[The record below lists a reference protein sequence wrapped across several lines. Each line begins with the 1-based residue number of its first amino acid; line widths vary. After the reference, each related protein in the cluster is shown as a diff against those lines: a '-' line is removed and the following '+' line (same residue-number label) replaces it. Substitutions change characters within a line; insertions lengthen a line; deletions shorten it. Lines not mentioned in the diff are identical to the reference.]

1 MLQGESELASAETEH
16 EKRGSGR
23 SAQSDTFEML
33 RPYFRE
39 IAPVETLTAEQEVA
53 LSKRVDA
60 HTAGLRREIFA
71 IPFAARFVVERWN
84 ELRDAERVTATMSAV
99 PADRR
104 PADASARMDRALRRI
119 ALLLD
124 RRDKL
129 SGRYQGRPSAE
140 KLAQIDRDMQR
151 GLLRANLAP
160 VLIDEIL
167 VAFRERAGHLSPRG
181 RRSGDRVSRS
191 HLEFEVGLSAK
202 EFRARI
208 KRIAREEESLHEARN
223 EFTRHNLK
231 LVIRVAKE
239 FRGMGISM
247 PDLVQEGNLGL
258 IHAVGK
264 FEHSRG
270 FKFSTYAVWW
280 IRQAMIR
287 AIQNQSR
294 TVRLPSH
301 VYDRS
306 LRYKRVLEQ
315 LSISLGRTPTTQEL
329 AEELG
334 IQEKQVEALGRL
346 RQKPT
351 SLDAPIRNSEEESLG
366 DLIEDTEAT
375 NPVDDIHREQL
386 TGALNTLLV
395 HLNDR
400 ERDVLSQ
407 RFGLGGQPGRT
418 LQEIANYLGLSRE
431 RVRQIQAGAIAQLRE
446 LGLERGLFDAPGL

>member
-1 MLQGESELASAETEH
+1 MLQGESELASAENER
-16 EKRGSGR
+16 EERESSR
-23 SAQSDTFEML
+23 SVQSDTFEML

-39 IAPVETLTAEQEVA
+39 IAPVETLTAEQEVE

-60 HTAGLRREIFA
+60 HTSGLRREIFG
-71 IPFAARFVVERWN
+71 IPFSARFVVERWN
-84 ELRDAERVTATMSAV
+84 ALRDAERVTATMSAV

-104 PADASARMDRALRRI
+104 PADASAKMDRALRRI

-140 KLAQIDRDMQR
+140 KLAQIDRDVQR

-167 VAFRERAGHLSPRG
+167 AALREREAQLAPRG
-181 RRSGDRVSRS
+181 GRSGGRVSRS
-191 HLEFEVGLSAK
+191 HLEFEVGFSAK
-202 EFRARI
+202 EFRARM
-208 KRIAREEESLHEARN
+208 KRIAREEEGLHEARN

-264 FEHSRG
+264 FEHARG

-315 LSISLGRTPTTQEL
+315 LSISLGRTPTTKEL
-329 AEELG
+329 AEELE
-334 IQEKQVEALGRL
+334 IPEKQVEALGRL

-351 SLDAPIRNSEEESLG
+351 SLDAPIRNSEEESLA
-366 DLIEDTEAT
+366 DLIEDTEAA
-375 NPVDDIHREQL
+375 NPVDEIHREQL
-386 TGALNTLLV
+386 TGALDSLLV
-395 HLNDR
+395 HLNER

-418 LQEIANYLGLSRE
+418 LQEIANFLGLSRE
-431 RVRQIQAGAIAQLRE
+431 RVRQIQAGAIARLRE